1 MKTKSALATRLPPK
15 LAAADRSLPEFWLPQ
30 LQSASD
36 QFEQSLRSSLSKA
49 IDLGKQ
55 LIAAKEA
62 LPHGEFGKLFSDHKQ
77 PVAGA
82 LGMNARWAQKVMLM
96 ASNPAIAN
104 ASYKTHLPA
113 NLDAVYDLACMTAPA
128 LTAAIE
134 SGKVRP
140 GMTRQEA
147 KALKQEA
154 AGKAV
159 ALKREKQPA
168 CDDVLPYD
176 PETEVIEKQ
185 AEWGL
190 WLLNFLAKHPSR
202 RIRVSAQLL
211 VQHLQNIVGEVE

>member
-82 LGMNARWAQKVMLM
+82 LGMTQQWACRVMKIAGNAAI
-96 ASNPAIAN
+96 SNLN
-104 ASYKTHLPA
+104 HDLNLPA
-113 NLDAVYDLACMTAPA
+113 DLNTVYDLACMTAPA

-140 GMTRQEA
+140 DMTRQEA

-159 ALKREKQPA
+159 APKRERSPA
-168 CDDVLPYD
+168 CDDELPYD
-176 PETEVIEKQ
+176 PVDEVIQKQ
-185 AEWGL
+185 ADWGL
-190 WLLNFLAKHPSR
+190 WLLEFLEKHPTR
-202 RIRVSAQLL
+202 RVKLSAQML
-211 VQHLQNIVGEVE
+211 VQHLQQILGEVE